1 MRRASLNHT
10 YRLVWNDRT
19 NAFVAVAETTRARGK
34 MSRAGRALLITLGV
48 VAASAAGATNLPTG
62 GQIVAGAG
70 TISQSGNTLT
80 ITQNTAKLA
89 TDWQS
94 FSIGQGS
101 RVNFV
106 QPSAS
111 AVALNRVLGSDPSVI
126 QGALSANG
134 QVFLLNPNGVLFT
147 PTAQVNVGGLV
158 ASTLGMSNKD
168 FLEGNYHL
176 EGASSNAVINQGNIT
191 AANGGS
197 IALIAARV
205 INAGGLTATG
215 GNVLLGAGNAV
226 TLDLGGPVKLQVTQ
240 GAIDALVENGGAI
253 RAHGGLVYLTTRA
266 ANALTS
272 AVINN
277 TGVIEAQT
285 LATGEKGEIR
295 LIADMQYGT
304 LNAGGTLDSRA
315 PNGGDGG
322 FIETSAATVNTLPGL
337 NVMAGAASGTGG
349 TWLIDPYDYTINSTA
364 ASTIGTS
371 LSGGTSVTVTTQSS
385 NASYGA
391 TGAGTGDITVASAI
405 TKTGSGTATLTL
417 QADHSIILNNN
428 ITATGGALNINLSAA
443 NGASATTGGVNING
457 NLDSNGG
464 WIRIGGAGGSLT
476 AAQSYGT
483 GYALNLDSSN
493 AAVLIGTSKS
503 ILSRGGDITI
513 NGRSN
518 ATTASYDGTKGGVY
532 VKSGATVDSGGG
544 SIYMSGVST
553 GDAKEFGF
561 GVEANSGTVTTFKT
575 SQTTGNIR
583 IDAQNTID
591 PLGALG
597 LVNNGN
603 QARVQFI
610 GPSVANLLFLINGSS
625 KLATFTIHP
634 PCGSSYPNC
643 GTLVIPGGNESYT
656 NAGYQVVNMS
666 TVPLYIFTSSG
677 TKEYDGTTAATGL
690 TLSSLGGPV
699 GFGTGDLGALGFV
712 TASKNVGSYPSVSPT
727 ASNLLNYTSGGTTY
741 AVGYFSNGSY
751 SITPK
756 PLSAVISNK
765 VYDGNNTASVSASGV
780 VGGDNLVFGYTA
792 GTFAGTS
799 VGTWSVNVSGITLGG
814 TDAGN
819 YSLSGSTSLTGTASI
834 TQRPVTLT
842 GSRTYDAT
850 NTVASGIFTLDNV
863 VSGEDL
869 ALSGSGTVA
878 DKNVATGKAVT
889 LGTLALGD
897 GSNGTASNYSL
908 ASGTADITKAAL
920 TVSGLTANNK
930 TYDATTAATLTG
942 TATLNGVLLTDSVS
956 VSGTATG
963 TFNTKN
969 VGTAK
974 PVTANLG
981 GLSLGSTDAGNYEI
995 TGVTSPLT
1003 ADITKAALTISGLS
1017 ANSKTYDTTTA
1028 ATLTGTA
1035 SLSGVLGSD
1044 AVSLGGSATTGSF
1057 DTKNVGTGKAVTA
1070 NLGGLSLGSTDAGN
1084 YEITGVTSPLT
1095 AAITKAALTI
1105 SGLSANSKTYDAT
1118 SAATL
1123 TGTASL
1129 DGVLG
1134 SDAVNLSG
1142 SATTGSFDTKN
1153 VGTGK
1158 AVTANLNGLSL
1169 GSTDAG
1175 NYEITGVTSPLIA
1188 DITKAA
1194 LTISGLAANS
1204 KTYDA
1209 TTAATLTGTAALHG
1223 VLGSDVVSL
1232 GGSATTGSFDTKNVG
1247 TGKAVTAN
1255 LGGLSLGSTDAGNY
1269 EITGVTSPLIADIT
1283 KAALTISGL
1292 SANNKTYDA
1301 TTAATLTG
1309 TAALHGV
1316 LGSDA
1321 VSLGGSAT
1329 TGSFDTKNVGTGKAV
1344 TANLGGLSLG
1354 STDAGNYEITGVTAP
1369 LAADITKAALTIS
1382 GLAANSKTYDA
1393 TTAAT
1398 LTGTAALHGVLGSD
1412 VVSLGGSATTGSF
1425 DTKNVGTG
1433 KAVTAN
1439 LGGLSLGSTD
1449 AGNYEITGVTSPL
1462 TANIT
1467 KAVLTISG
1475 LAANNKTYD
1484 ATTAATL
1491 SGTASLD
1498 GVLGSDVVSLGGS
1511 ATTGTF
1517 DTKNVG
1523 TGKAVTA
1530 NLGGLSLGS
1539 TDAGNYEITGVTAPL
1554 AANITP
1560 AQLTLTAAATSR
1572 SYGADNPAF
1581 TGTVSGFVGGETLAS
1596 ATTGGLAFSTA
1607 ANAAS
1612 NAGGHG
1618 ISGGGLTA
1626 TNGNYVFVQAPGNG
1640 TALTITPAPLSVTA
1654 NNASKDDNGVP
1665 YAGGNG
1671 VVFSGFVNGESAT
1684 VLGGTLGYG
1693 GNSQGATSAGSYAI
1707 TPQGLT
1713 AGNYA
1718 ISFRDGVLTINN
1730 SLPSDPQKYLP
1741 KPVQVQQFLTN
1752 TAALPAGTPPVATPD
1767 SLNYVA
1773 VGNGPTG
1780 QGTPALGSN
1789 AVPPGT
1795 PNTVNYVSVAT
1806 TTGGQ
1811 SGNGTTASAG
1821 EAPRD
1826 NRSGGT
1832 SNGRAAD
1839 DINVNNFSGGTFKPT
1854 DIFVINGGVNTNGLS
1869 SLQ

>member
-168 FLEGNYHL
+168 FLEGNYRL

-205 INAGGLTATG
+205 INDGGLTATG

-253 RAHGGLVYLTTRA
+253 RADGGLVYLTTRA

-322 FIETSAATVNTLPGL
+322 FIETSAATVNTLSGL

-364 ASTIGTS
+364 ASTIGTA

-405 TKTGSGTATLTL
+405 TKTGSGSATLTL
-417 QADHSIILNNN
+417 QADHSIILNSN
-428 ITATGGALNINLSAA
+428 ITASAGALNIDLSAA
-443 NGASATTGGVNING
+443 NGAAVTTGGVNING

-476 AAQSYGT
+476 TAQSYGT

-493 AAVLIGTSKS
+493 PAVLIGTSKS

-583 IDAQNTID
+583 VDAQNTID

-699 GFGTGDLGALGFV
+699 GFATGDLGALDFV

-727 ASNLLNYTSGGTTY
+727 ASNPLNYTSGGTTY
-741 AVGYFSNGSY
+741 AVGYFSNGTY

-765 VYDGNNTASVSASGV
+765 VYDGTNTASVSASGV

-969 VGTAK
+969 VGTGK
-974 PVTANLG
+974 P
-981 GLSLGSTDAGNYEI
+981 
-995 TGVTSPLT
+995 
-1003 ADITKAALTISGLS
+1003 
-1017 ANSKTYDTTTA
+1017 
-1028 ATLTGTA
+1028 
-1035 SLSGVLGSD
+1035 
-1044 AVSLGGSATTGSF
+1044 
-1057 DTKNVGTGKAVTA
+1057 VTA

-1105 SGLSANSKTYDAT
+1105 SGLSANSKAYDT
-1118 SAATL
+1118 TTAATL

-1129 DGVLG
+1129 SGVLG
-1134 SDAVNLSG
+1134 SDAVSLTG
-1142 SATTGSFDTKN
+1142 SATTGTFDTKN

-1188 DITKAA
+1188 A
-1194 LTISGLAANS
+1194 
-1204 KTYDA
+1204 
-1209 TTAATLTGTAALHG
+1209 
-1223 VLGSDVVSL
+1223 
-1232 GGSATTGSFDTKNVG
+1232 
-1247 TGKAVTAN
+1247 
-1255 LGGLSLGSTDAGNY
+1255 
-1269 EITGVTSPLIADIT
+1269 IT

-1292 SANNKTYDA
+1292 SANSKTYDA

-1321 VSLGGSAT
+1321 VSLT
-1329 TGSFDTKNVGTGKAV
+1329 
-1344 TANLGGLSLG
+1344 
-1354 STDAGNYEITGVTAP
+1354 
-1369 LAADITKAALTIS
+1369 
-1382 GLAANSKTYDA
+1382 
-1393 TTAAT
+1393 
-1398 LTGTAALHGVLGSD
+1398 
-1412 VVSLGGSATTGSF
+1412 
-1425 DTKNVGTG
+1425 
-1433 KAVTAN
+1433 
-1439 LGGLSLGSTD
+1439 
-1449 AGNYEITGVTSPL
+1449 
-1462 TANIT
+1462 
-1467 KAVLTISG
+1467 
-1475 LAANNKTYD
+1475 
-1484 ATTAATL
+1484 
-1491 SGTASLD
+1491 
-1498 GVLGSDVVSLGGS
+1498 GS

-1530 NLGGLSLGS
+1530 NLNGLSLGS
-1539 TDAGNYEITGVTAPL
+1539 TDAGNYEITDVTAPL

-1618 ISGGGLTA
+1618 INGSGLSA
-1626 TNGNYVFVQAPGNG
+1626 NNGNYVFVQAPGNG

-1654 NNASKDDNGVP
+1654 NNASKDANGVP

-1693 GNSQGATSAGSYAI
+1693 GNSQGATGAGSYAI

-1718 ISFRDGVLTINN
+1718 ISFRDGALTINN

-1795 PNTVNYVSVAT
+1795 PNTVNYVSVAP
-1806 TTGGQ
+1806 TTGAQ

-1826 NRSGGT
+1826 NRSGGA

>member
-168 FLEGNYHL
+168 FLEGNYRL

-205 INAGGLTATG
+205 INDGGLTATG

-253 RAHGGLVYLTTRA
+253 RADGGLVYLTTRA

-322 FIETSAATVNTLPGL
+322 FIETSAATVNTLSGL

-364 ASTIGTS
+364 ASTIGTA

-405 TKTGSGTATLTL
+405 TKTGSGSATLTL
-417 QADHSIILNNN
+417 QADHSIILNSN
-428 ITATGGALNINLSAA
+428 ITASAGALNIDLSAA
-443 NGASATTGGVNING
+443 NGAAVTTGGVNING

-476 AAQSYGT
+476 TAQSYGT

-493 AAVLIGTSKS
+493 PAVLIGTSKS

-583 IDAQNTID
+583 VDAQNTID

-699 GFGTGDLGALGFV
+699 GFATGDLGALDFV

-727 ASNLLNYTSGGTTY
+727 ASNPLNYTSGGTTY
-741 AVGYFSNGSY
+741 AVGYFSNGTY

-765 VYDGNNTASVSASGV
+765 VYDGTNTASVSASGV

-969 VGTAK
+969 VGTGK
-974 PVTANLG
+974 P
-981 GLSLGSTDAGNYEI
+981 
-995 TGVTSPLT
+995 
-1003 ADITKAALTISGLS
+1003 
-1017 ANSKTYDTTTA
+1017 
-1028 ATLTGTA
+1028 
-1035 SLSGVLGSD
+1035 
-1044 AVSLGGSATTGSF
+1044 
-1057 DTKNVGTGKAVTA
+1057 VTA

-1105 SGLSANSKTYDAT
+1105 SGLSANSKAYDT
-1118 SAATL
+1118 TTAATL

-1129 DGVLG
+1129 
-1134 SDAVNLSG
+1134 S
-1142 SATTGSFDTKN
+1142 
-1153 VGTGK
+1153 
-1158 AVTANLNGLSL
+1158 
-1169 GSTDAG
+1169 
-1175 NYEITGVTSPLIA
+1175 
-1188 DITKAA
+1188 
-1194 LTISGLAANS
+1194 
-1204 KTYDA
+1204 
-1209 TTAATLTGTAALHG
+1209 
-1223 VLGSDVVSL
+1223 
-1232 GGSATTGSFDTKNVG
+1232 
-1247 TGKAVTAN
+1247 
-1255 LGGLSLGSTDAGNY
+1255 
-1269 EITGVTSPLIADIT
+1269 
-1283 KAALTISGL
+1283 
-1292 SANNKTYDA
+1292 
-1301 TTAATLTG
+1301 
-1309 TAALHGV
+1309 
-1316 LGSDA
+1316 
-1321 VSLGGSAT
+1321 
-1329 TGSFDTKNVGTGKAV
+1329 
-1344 TANLGGLSLG
+1344 
-1354 STDAGNYEITGVTAP
+1354 
-1369 LAADITKAALTIS
+1369 
-1382 GLAANSKTYDA
+1382 
-1393 TTAAT
+1393 
-1398 LTGTAALHGVLGSD
+1398 
-1412 VVSLGGSATTGSF
+1412 
-1425 DTKNVGTG
+1425 
-1433 KAVTAN
+1433 
-1439 LGGLSLGSTD
+1439 
-1449 AGNYEITGVTSPL
+1449 
-1462 TANIT
+1462 
-1467 KAVLTISG
+1467 
-1475 LAANNKTYD
+1475 
-1484 ATTAATL
+1484 
-1491 SGTASLD
+1491 

-1539 TDAGNYEITGVTAPL
+1539 TDAGNYEITGVSSPLTAAITKAALTISGLAANNKAYDATTAATLTGTAALHGVLGGDAVSLGGSATTGSFDTKNVGTGKAVTANLNGLSLGSTDAGNYEITDVTAPL

-1618 ISGGGLTA
+1618 INGSGLSA
-1626 TNGNYVFVQAPGNG
+1626 NNGNYVFVQAPGNG

-1654 NNASKDDNGVP
+1654 NNASKDANGVP

-1693 GNSQGATSAGSYAI
+1693 GNSQGATGAGSYAI

-1718 ISFRDGVLTINN
+1718 ISFRDGALTINN

-1795 PNTVNYVSVAT
+1795 PNTVNYVSVAP
-1806 TTGGQ
+1806 TTGAQ

-1826 NRSGGT
+1826 NRSGGA

>member
-168 FLEGNYHL
+168 FLEGNYRL

-205 INAGGLTATG
+205 INDGGLTATG

-253 RAHGGLVYLTTRA
+253 RADGGLVYLTTRA

-322 FIETSAATVNTLPGL
+322 FIETSAATVNTLSGL

-364 ASTIGTS
+364 ASTIGTA

-405 TKTGSGTATLTL
+405 TKTGSGSATLTL
-417 QADHSIILNNN
+417 QADHSIILNSN
-428 ITATGGALNINLSAA
+428 ITASAGALNIDLSAA
-443 NGASATTGGVNING
+443 NGAAVTTGGVNING

-476 AAQSYGT
+476 TAQSYGT

-493 AAVLIGTSKS
+493 PAVLIGTSKS

-583 IDAQNTID
+583 VDAQNTID

-699 GFGTGDLGALGFV
+699 GFATGDLGALDFV

-727 ASNLLNYTSGGTTY
+727 ASNPLNYTSGGTTY
-741 AVGYFSNGSY
+741 AVGYFSNGTY

-765 VYDGNNTASVSASGV
+765 VYDGTNTASVSASGV

-969 VGTAK
+969 VGTGK
-974 PVTANLG
+974 P
-981 GLSLGSTDAGNYEI
+981 
-995 TGVTSPLT
+995 
-1003 ADITKAALTISGLS
+1003 
-1017 ANSKTYDTTTA
+1017 
-1028 ATLTGTA
+1028 
-1035 SLSGVLGSD
+1035 
-1044 AVSLGGSATTGSF
+1044 
-1057 DTKNVGTGKAVTA
+1057 VTA

-1105 SGLSANSKTYDAT
+1105 SGLSANSKAYDT
-1118 SAATL
+1118 TTAATL

-1129 DGVLG
+1129 SGVLG
-1134 SDAVNLSG
+1134 SDAVSLTG
-1142 SATTGSFDTKN
+1142 SATTGTFDTKN

-1175 NYEITGVTSPLIA
+1175 NYEIT
-1188 DITKAA
+1188 D
-1194 LTISGLAANS
+1194 
-1204 KTYDA
+1204 
-1209 TTAATLTGTAALHG
+1209 
-1223 VLGSDVVSL
+1223 
-1232 GGSATTGSFDTKNVG
+1232 
-1247 TGKAVTAN
+1247 
-1255 LGGLSLGSTDAGNY
+1255 
-1269 EITGVTSPLIADIT
+1269 
-1283 KAALTISGL
+1283 
-1292 SANNKTYDA
+1292 
-1301 TTAATLTG
+1301 
-1309 TAALHGV
+1309 
-1316 LGSDA
+1316 
-1321 VSLGGSAT
+1321 
-1329 TGSFDTKNVGTGKAV
+1329 
-1344 TANLGGLSLG
+1344 
-1354 STDAGNYEITGVTAP
+1354 
-1369 LAADITKAALTIS
+1369 
-1382 GLAANSKTYDA
+1382 
-1393 TTAAT
+1393 
-1398 LTGTAALHGVLGSD
+1398 
-1412 VVSLGGSATTGSF
+1412 
-1425 DTKNVGTG
+1425 
-1433 KAVTAN
+1433 
-1439 LGGLSLGSTD
+1439 
-1449 AGNYEITGVTSPL
+1449 
-1462 TANIT
+1462 
-1467 KAVLTISG
+1467 
-1475 LAANNKTYD
+1475 
-1484 ATTAATL
+1484 
-1491 SGTASLD
+1491 
-1498 GVLGSDVVSLGGS
+1498 
-1511 ATTGTF
+1511 
-1517 DTKNVG
+1517 
-1523 TGKAVTA
+1523 
-1530 NLGGLSLGS
+1530 
-1539 TDAGNYEITGVTAPL
+1539 VTAPL

-1618 ISGGGLTA
+1618 INGSGLSA
-1626 TNGNYVFVQAPGNG
+1626 NNGNYVFVQAPGNG

-1654 NNASKDDNGVP
+1654 NNASKDANGVP

-1693 GNSQGATSAGSYAI
+1693 GNSQGATGAGSYAI

-1718 ISFRDGVLTINN
+1718 ISFRDGALTINN

-1795 PNTVNYVSVAT
+1795 PNTVNYVSVAP
-1806 TTGGQ
+1806 TTGAQ

-1826 NRSGGT
+1826 NRSGGA

>member
-168 FLEGNYHL
+168 FLEGNYRL

-205 INAGGLTATG
+205 INDGGLTATG

-253 RAHGGLVYLTTRA
+253 RADGGLVYLTTRA

-322 FIETSAATVNTLPGL
+322 FIETSAATVNTLSGL

-364 ASTIGTS
+364 ASTIGTA

-405 TKTGSGTATLTL
+405 TKTGSGSATLTL
-417 QADHSIILNNN
+417 QADHSIILNSN
-428 ITATGGALNINLSAA
+428 ITASAGALNIDLSAA
-443 NGASATTGGVNING
+443 NGAAVTTGGVNING

-476 AAQSYGT
+476 TAQSYGT

-493 AAVLIGTSKS
+493 PAVLIGTSKS

-583 IDAQNTID
+583 VDAQNTID

-699 GFGTGDLGALGFV
+699 GFATGDLGALDFV

-727 ASNLLNYTSGGTTY
+727 ASNPLNYTSGGTTY
-741 AVGYFSNGSY
+741 AVGYFSNGTY

-765 VYDGNNTASVSASGV
+765 VYDGTNTASVSASGV

-969 VGTAK
+969 VGTGK
-974 PVTANLG
+974 P
-981 GLSLGSTDAGNYEI
+981 
-995 TGVTSPLT
+995 
-1003 ADITKAALTISGLS
+1003 
-1017 ANSKTYDTTTA
+1017 
-1028 ATLTGTA
+1028 
-1035 SLSGVLGSD
+1035 
-1044 AVSLGGSATTGSF
+1044 
-1057 DTKNVGTGKAVTA
+1057 VTA

-1105 SGLSANSKTYDAT
+1105 SGLSANSKAYDT
-1118 SAATL
+1118 TTAATL

-1129 DGVLG
+1129 
-1134 SDAVNLSG
+1134 S
-1142 SATTGSFDTKN
+1142 
-1153 VGTGK
+1153 
-1158 AVTANLNGLSL
+1158 
-1169 GSTDAG
+1169 
-1175 NYEITGVTSPLIA
+1175 
-1188 DITKAA
+1188 
-1194 LTISGLAANS
+1194 
-1204 KTYDA
+1204 
-1209 TTAATLTGTAALHG
+1209 
-1223 VLGSDVVSL
+1223 
-1232 GGSATTGSFDTKNVG
+1232 
-1247 TGKAVTAN
+1247 
-1255 LGGLSLGSTDAGNY
+1255 
-1269 EITGVTSPLIADIT
+1269 
-1283 KAALTISGL
+1283 
-1292 SANNKTYDA
+1292 
-1301 TTAATLTG
+1301 
-1309 TAALHGV
+1309 
-1316 LGSDA
+1316 
-1321 VSLGGSAT
+1321 
-1329 TGSFDTKNVGTGKAV
+1329 
-1344 TANLGGLSLG
+1344 
-1354 STDAGNYEITGVTAP
+1354 
-1369 LAADITKAALTIS
+1369 
-1382 GLAANSKTYDA
+1382 
-1393 TTAAT
+1393 
-1398 LTGTAALHGVLGSD
+1398 
-1412 VVSLGGSATTGSF
+1412 
-1425 DTKNVGTG
+1425 
-1433 KAVTAN
+1433 
-1439 LGGLSLGSTD
+1439 
-1449 AGNYEITGVTSPL
+1449 
-1462 TANIT
+1462 
-1467 KAVLTISG
+1467 
-1475 LAANNKTYD
+1475 
-1484 ATTAATL
+1484 
-1491 SGTASLD
+1491 

-1530 NLGGLSLGS
+1530 NL
-1539 TDAGNYEITGVTAPL
+1539 
-1554 AANITP
+1554 
-1560 AQLTLTAAATSR
+1560 
-1572 SYGADNPAF
+1572 
-1581 TGTVSGFVGGETLAS
+1581 
-1596 ATTGGLAFSTA
+1596 
-1607 ANAAS
+1607 
-1612 NAGGHG
+1612 
-1618 ISGGGLTA
+1618 
-1626 TNGNYVFVQAPGNG
+1626 
-1640 TALTITPAPLSVTA
+1640 
-1654 NNASKDDNGVP
+1654 
-1665 YAGGNG
+1665 
-1671 VVFSGFVNGESAT
+1671 
-1684 VLGGTLGYG
+1684 
-1693 GNSQGATSAGSYAI
+1693 
-1707 TPQGLT
+1707 
-1713 AGNYA
+1713 
-1718 ISFRDGVLTINN
+1718 
-1730 SLPSDPQKYLP
+1730 
-1741 KPVQVQQFLTN
+1741 
-1752 TAALPAGTPPVATPD
+1752 
-1767 SLNYVA
+1767 
-1773 VGNGPTG
+1773 
-1780 QGTPALGSN
+1780 
-1789 AVPPGT
+1789 
-1795 PNTVNYVSVAT
+1795 
-1806 TTGGQ
+1806 
-1811 SGNGTTASAG
+1811 
-1821 EAPRD
+1821 
-1826 NRSGGT
+1826 
-1832 SNGRAAD
+1832 
-1839 DINVNNFSGGTFKPT
+1839 
-1854 DIFVINGGVNTNGLS
+1854 
-1869 SLQ
+1869 

>member
-168 FLEGNYHL
+168 FLEGNYRL

-205 INAGGLTATG
+205 INDGGLTATG

-253 RAHGGLVYLTTRA
+253 RADGGLVYLTTRA

-322 FIETSAATVNTLPGL
+322 FIETSAATVNTLSGL

-364 ASTIGTS
+364 ASTIGTA

-405 TKTGSGTATLTL
+405 TKTGSGSATLTL
-417 QADHSIILNNN
+417 QADHSIILNSN
-428 ITATGGALNINLSAA
+428 ITASAGALNIDLSAA
-443 NGASATTGGVNING
+443 NGAAVTTGGVNING

-476 AAQSYGT
+476 TAQSYGT

-493 AAVLIGTSKS
+493 PAVLIGTSKS

-583 IDAQNTID
+583 VDAQNTID

-699 GFGTGDLGALGFV
+699 GFATGDLGALDFV

-727 ASNLLNYTSGGTTY
+727 ASNPLNYTSGGTTY
-741 AVGYFSNGSY
+741 AVGYFSNGTY

-765 VYDGNNTASVSASGV
+765 VYDGTNTASVSASGV

-969 VGTAK
+969 VGTGK
-974 PVTANLG
+974 P
-981 GLSLGSTDAGNYEI
+981 
-995 TGVTSPLT
+995 
-1003 ADITKAALTISGLS
+1003 
-1017 ANSKTYDTTTA
+1017 
-1028 ATLTGTA
+1028 
-1035 SLSGVLGSD
+1035 
-1044 AVSLGGSATTGSF
+1044 
-1057 DTKNVGTGKAVTA
+1057 VTA

-1105 SGLSANSKTYDAT
+1105 SGLSANSKAYDT
-1118 SAATL
+1118 TTAATL

-1129 DGVLG
+1129 
-1134 SDAVNLSG
+1134 S
-1142 SATTGSFDTKN
+1142 
-1153 VGTGK
+1153 
-1158 AVTANLNGLSL
+1158 
-1169 GSTDAG
+1169 
-1175 NYEITGVTSPLIA
+1175 
-1188 DITKAA
+1188 
-1194 LTISGLAANS
+1194 
-1204 KTYDA
+1204 
-1209 TTAATLTGTAALHG
+1209 
-1223 VLGSDVVSL
+1223 
-1232 GGSATTGSFDTKNVG
+1232 
-1247 TGKAVTAN
+1247 
-1255 LGGLSLGSTDAGNY
+1255 
-1269 EITGVTSPLIADIT
+1269 
-1283 KAALTISGL
+1283 
-1292 SANNKTYDA
+1292 
-1301 TTAATLTG
+1301 
-1309 TAALHGV
+1309 GV

-1321 VSLGGSAT
+1321 VSLT
-1329 TGSFDTKNVGTGKAV
+1329 
-1344 TANLGGLSLG
+1344 
-1354 STDAGNYEITGVTAP
+1354 
-1369 LAADITKAALTIS
+1369 
-1382 GLAANSKTYDA
+1382 
-1393 TTAAT
+1393 
-1398 LTGTAALHGVLGSD
+1398 
-1412 VVSLGGSATTGSF
+1412 
-1425 DTKNVGTG
+1425 
-1433 KAVTAN
+1433 
-1439 LGGLSLGSTD
+1439 
-1449 AGNYEITGVTSPL
+1449 
-1462 TANIT
+1462 
-1467 KAVLTISG
+1467 
-1475 LAANNKTYD
+1475 
-1484 ATTAATL
+1484 
-1491 SGTASLD
+1491 
-1498 GVLGSDVVSLGGS
+1498 GS

-1539 TDAGNYEITGVTAPL
+1539 TDAGNYEITGVSSPLTAAITKAALTISGLAANNKAYDATTAATLTGTAALHGVLGGDAVSLGGSATTGSFDTKNVGTGKAVTANLNGLSLGSTDAGNYEITDVTAPL

-1618 ISGGGLTA
+1618 INGSGLSA
-1626 TNGNYVFVQAPGNG
+1626 NNGNYVFVQAPGNG

-1654 NNASKDDNGVP
+1654 NNASKDANGVP

-1693 GNSQGATSAGSYAI
+1693 GNSQGATGAGSYAI

-1718 ISFRDGVLTINN
+1718 ISFRDGALTINN

-1795 PNTVNYVSVAT
+1795 PNTVNYVSVAP
-1806 TTGGQ
+1806 TTGAQ

-1826 NRSGGT
+1826 NRSGGA

>member
-168 FLEGNYHL
+168 FLEGNYRL

-205 INAGGLTATG
+205 INDGGLTATG

-253 RAHGGLVYLTTRA
+253 RADGGLVYLTTRA

-322 FIETSAATVNTLPGL
+322 FIETSAATVNTLSGL

-364 ASTIGTS
+364 ASTIGTA

-405 TKTGSGTATLTL
+405 TKTGSGSATLTL
-417 QADHSIILNNN
+417 QADHSIILNSN
-428 ITATGGALNINLSAA
+428 ITASAGALNIDLSAA
-443 NGASATTGGVNING
+443 NGAAVTTGGVNING

-476 AAQSYGT
+476 TAQSYGT

-493 AAVLIGTSKS
+493 PAVLIGTSKS

-583 IDAQNTID
+583 VDAQNTID

-699 GFGTGDLGALGFV
+699 GFATGDLGALDFV

-727 ASNLLNYTSGGTTY
+727 ASNPLNYTSGGTTY
-741 AVGYFSNGSY
+741 AVGYFSNGTY

-765 VYDGNNTASVSASGV
+765 VYDGTNTASVSASGV

-969 VGTAK
+969 VGTGK
-974 PVTANLG
+974 P
-981 GLSLGSTDAGNYEI
+981 
-995 TGVTSPLT
+995 
-1003 ADITKAALTISGLS
+1003 
-1017 ANSKTYDTTTA
+1017 
-1028 ATLTGTA
+1028 
-1035 SLSGVLGSD
+1035 
-1044 AVSLGGSATTGSF
+1044 
-1057 DTKNVGTGKAVTA
+1057 VTA

-1105 SGLSANSKTYDAT
+1105 SGLSANSKAYDT
-1118 SAATL
+1118 TTAATL

-1129 DGVLG
+1129 SGVLG
-1134 SDAVNLSG
+1134 SDVVSLGG
-1142 SATTGSFDTKN
+1142 SATTGTFDTKN

-1188 DITKAA
+1188 A
-1194 LTISGLAANS
+1194 
-1204 KTYDA
+1204 
-1209 TTAATLTGTAALHG
+1209 
-1223 VLGSDVVSL
+1223 
-1232 GGSATTGSFDTKNVG
+1232 
-1247 TGKAVTAN
+1247 
-1255 LGGLSLGSTDAGNY
+1255 
-1269 EITGVTSPLIADIT
+1269 IT

-1292 SANNKTYDA
+1292 SANSKTYDA

-1321 VSLGGSAT
+1321 VSLT
-1329 TGSFDTKNVGTGKAV
+1329 
-1344 TANLGGLSLG
+1344 
-1354 STDAGNYEITGVTAP
+1354 
-1369 LAADITKAALTIS
+1369 
-1382 GLAANSKTYDA
+1382 
-1393 TTAAT
+1393 
-1398 LTGTAALHGVLGSD
+1398 
-1412 VVSLGGSATTGSF
+1412 
-1425 DTKNVGTG
+1425 
-1433 KAVTAN
+1433 
-1439 LGGLSLGSTD
+1439 
-1449 AGNYEITGVTSPL
+1449 
-1462 TANIT
+1462 
-1467 KAVLTISG
+1467 
-1475 LAANNKTYD
+1475 
-1484 ATTAATL
+1484 
-1491 SGTASLD
+1491 
-1498 GVLGSDVVSLGGS
+1498 GS

-1530 NLGGLSLGS
+1530 NLNGLSLGS
-1539 TDAGNYEITGVTAPL
+1539 TDAGNYEITDVTAPL

-1618 ISGGGLTA
+1618 INGSGLSA
-1626 TNGNYVFVQAPGNG
+1626 NNGNYVFVQAPGNG

-1654 NNASKDDNGVP
+1654 NNASKDANGVP

-1693 GNSQGATSAGSYAI
+1693 GNSQGATGAGSYAI

-1718 ISFRDGVLTINN
+1718 ISFRDGALTINN

-1795 PNTVNYVSVAT
+1795 PNTVNYVSVAP
-1806 TTGGQ
+1806 TTGAQ

-1826 NRSGGT
+1826 NRSGGA

>member
-19 NAFVAVAETTRARGK
+19 NAFVAVAETTRSRGK
-34 MSRAGRALLITLGV
+34 ASRAGCALLVALGV
-48 VAASAAGATNLPTG
+48 AAAGAVGAADLPTG

-106 QPSAS
+106 QPSS
-111 AVALNRVLGSDPSVI
+111 TSVALNRVLGSDPSVI

-168 FLEGNYHL
+168 FLEGNYRL

-197 IALIAARV
+197 
-205 INAGGLTATG
+205 LTATG
-215 GNVLLGAGNAV
+215 GNVLLGAGIAV
-226 TLDLGGPVKLQVTQ
+226 TLDLGGPVKLQITQ

-253 RAHGGLVYLTTRA
+253 RADGGLVYLTTRA

-295 LIADMQYGT
+295 LIADMQHGT
-304 LNAGGTLDSRA
+304 LNAGGTLDASA

-322 FIETSAATVNTLPGL
+322 FIETSAASMNNLPGL
-337 NVMAGAASGTGG
+337 TINASAARGTGG
-349 TWLIDPYDYTINSTA
+349 TWLVDPYNYTIGA
-364 ASTIGTS
+364 AAAGTIGTA
-371 LSGGTSVTVTTQSS
+371 LSGGTSVTVTTQS
-385 NASYGA
+385 NDASYGS
-391 TGAGTGDITVASAI
+391 TGSGVGDITVSNAI

-417 QADHSIILNNN
+417 LADHSIILNNN
-428 ITATGGALNINLSAA
+428 ITASAGVLNINLSAA
-443 NGASATTGGVNING
+443 NGATATTGGVNING

-476 AAQSYGT
+476 TAQSYGT

-493 AAVLIGTSKS
+493 PAVLIGASKS
-503 ILSRGGDITI
+503 IQSRGGDITI

-583 IDAQNTID
+583 VDAQNTID

-625 KLATFTIHP
+625 KLAEFTITP

-643 GTLVIPGGNESYT
+643 GTLLIPGGNESYT
-656 NAGYQVVNMS
+656 RAGYQVVNMS

-699 GFGTGDLGALGFV
+699 GFATGDLGALSFV

-727 ASNLLNYTSGGTTY
+727 ASDPLNYTSGGTTY

-765 VYDGNNTASVSASGV
+765 VYDGNNTASVSASGI
-780 VGGDNLVFGYTA
+780 VGSDNLTFSYTA
-792 GTFAGTS
+792 GTFAGTN
-799 VGTWSVNVSGITLGG
+799 VGTWSVNVTGITLGG

-819 YSLSGSTSLTGTASI
+819 YSLSGSTSLTGSASI

-842 GSRTYDAT
+842 GTRTYDAT
-850 NTVASGIFTLDNV
+850 NSVASGIFTLDNV

-869 ALSGSGTVA
+869 ALTGSGTVA
-878 DKNVATGKAVT
+878 NKNVGTGKAVT

-897 GSNGTASNYSL
+897 GSNGIASNYSL
-908 ASGTADITKAAL
+908 ASGTADITKATL
-920 TVSGLTANNK
+920 TVSGLSASNK

-942 TATLNGVLLTDSVS
+942 TPTLNGVLLTDSVS

-1003 ADITKAALTISGLS
+1003 ANITKAALTISGLS
-1017 ANSKTYDTTTA
+1017 ANNKMYDATTD

-1035 SLSGVLGSD
+1035 SLDGVLGSD
-1044 AVSLGGSATTGSF
+1044 AVSLGGSATSGSF
-1057 DTKNVGTGKAVTA
+1057 DTKNVGTAKAVTA

-1105 SGLSANSKTYDAT
+1105 SGLSANSKTYDT
-1118 SAATL
+1118 TTAATL
-1123 TGTASL
+1123 SGTAAL
-1129 DGVLG
+1129 HGVLG
-1134 SDAVNLSG
+1134 SDAVSLTG

-1158 AVTANLNGLSL
+1158 AVAANLN
-1169 GSTDAG
+1169 
-1175 NYEITGVTSPLIA
+1175 
-1188 DITKAA
+1188 
-1194 LTISGLAANS
+1194 
-1204 KTYDA
+1204 
-1209 TTAATLTGTAALHG
+1209 
-1223 VLGSDVVSL
+1223 
-1232 GGSATTGSFDTKNVG
+1232 
-1247 TGKAVTAN
+1247 
-1255 LGGLSLGSTDAGNY
+1255 
-1269 EITGVTSPLIADIT
+1269 
-1283 KAALTISGL
+1283 
-1292 SANNKTYDA
+1292 
-1301 TTAATLTG
+1301 
-1309 TAALHGV
+1309 
-1316 LGSDA
+1316 
-1321 VSLGGSAT
+1321 
-1329 TGSFDTKNVGTGKAV
+1329 
-1344 TANLGGLSLG
+1344 
-1354 STDAGNYEITGVTAP
+1354 
-1369 LAADITKAALTIS
+1369 
-1382 GLAANSKTYDA
+1382 
-1393 TTAAT
+1393 
-1398 LTGTAALHGVLGSD
+1398 
-1412 VVSLGGSATTGSF
+1412 
-1425 DTKNVGTG
+1425 
-1433 KAVTAN
+1433 
-1439 LGGLSLGSTD
+1439 
-1449 AGNYEITGVTSPL
+1449 
-1462 TANIT
+1462 
-1467 KAVLTISG
+1467 
-1475 LAANNKTYD
+1475 
-1484 ATTAATL
+1484 
-1491 SGTASLD
+1491 
-1498 GVLGSDVVSLGGS
+1498 
-1511 ATTGTF
+1511 
-1517 DTKNVG
+1517 
-1523 TGKAVTA
+1523 
-1530 NLGGLSLGS
+1530 GLSLGS

-1596 ATTGGLAFSTA
+1596 ATTGSLAFSTA
-1607 ANAAS
+1607 ANVAS

-1618 ISGGGLTA
+1618 ISGGGLSA
-1626 TNGNYVFVQAPGNG
+1626 NNGNYVFVQAPGNG

-1654 NNASKDDNGVP
+1654 NNASKDANGVP

-1693 GNSQGATSAGSYAI
+1693 GNSQGATSAGRYAI

-1718 ISFRDGVLTINN
+1718 ITFTDGVLTINN

-1795 PNTVNYVSVAT
+1795 PNTVNYVSVAP

-1826 NRSGGT
+1826 NRSGGA

>member
-19 NAFVAVAETTRARGK
+19 NAFVAVAETTRSRGK
-34 MSRAGRALLITLGV
+34 ASRAGCALLVALGV
-48 VAASAAGATNLPTG
+48 AAAGAVGAADLPTG

-106 QPSAS
+106 QPSS
-111 AVALNRVLGSDPSVI
+111 TSVALNRVLGSDPSVI

-168 FLEGNYHL
+168 FLEGNYRL

-197 IALIAARV
+197 
-205 INAGGLTATG
+205 LTATG
-215 GNVLLGAGNAV
+215 GNVLLGAGIAV
-226 TLDLGGPVKLQVTQ
+226 TLDLGGPVKLQITQ

-253 RAHGGLVYLTTRA
+253 RADGGLVYLTTRA

-295 LIADMQYGT
+295 LIADMQHGT
-304 LNAGGTLDSRA
+304 LNAGGTLDASA

-322 FIETSAATVNTLPGL
+322 FIETSAASMNNLPGL
-337 NVMAGAASGTGG
+337 TINASAARGTGG
-349 TWLIDPYDYTINSTA
+349 TWLVDPYNYTIGA
-364 ASTIGTS
+364 AAAGTIGTA
-371 LSGGTSVTVTTQSS
+371 LSGGTSVTVTTQS
-385 NASYGA
+385 NDASYGS
-391 TGAGTGDITVASAI
+391 TGSGVGDITVSNAI

-417 QADHSIILNNN
+417 LADHSIILNNN
-428 ITATGGALNINLSAA
+428 ITASAGVLNINLSAA
-443 NGASATTGGVNING
+443 NGATATTGGVNING

-476 AAQSYGT
+476 TAQSYGT

-493 AAVLIGTSKS
+493 PAVLIGASKS
-503 ILSRGGDITI
+503 IQSRGGDITI

-583 IDAQNTID
+583 VDAQNTID

-625 KLATFTIHP
+625 KLAEFTITP

-643 GTLVIPGGNESYT
+643 GTLLIPGGNESYT
-656 NAGYQVVNMS
+656 RAGYQVVNMS

-699 GFGTGDLGALGFV
+699 GFATGDLGALSFV

-727 ASNLLNYTSGGTTY
+727 ASDPLNYTSGGTTY

-765 VYDGNNTASVSASGV
+765 VYDGNNTASVSASGI
-780 VGGDNLVFGYTA
+780 VGSDNLTFSYTA
-792 GTFAGTS
+792 GTFAGTN
-799 VGTWSVNVSGITLGG
+799 VGTWSVNVTGITLGG

-819 YSLSGSTSLTGTASI
+819 YSLSGSTSLTGSASI

-842 GSRTYDAT
+842 GTRTYDAT
-850 NTVASGIFTLDNV
+850 NSVASGIFTLDNV

-869 ALSGSGTVA
+869 ALTGSGTVA
-878 DKNVATGKAVT
+878 NKNVGTGKAVT

-897 GSNGTASNYSL
+897 GSNGIASNYSL
-908 ASGTADITKAAL
+908 ASGTADITKATL
-920 TVSGLTANNK
+920 TVSGLSASNK

-942 TATLNGVLLTDSVS
+942 TPTLNGVLLTDSVS

-1003 ADITKAALTISGLS
+1003 ANITKAALTISGLS
-1017 ANSKTYDTTTA
+1017 ANNK
-1028 ATLTGTA
+1028 
-1035 SLSGVLGSD
+1035 V
-1044 AVSLGGSATTGSF
+1044 
-1057 DTKNVGTGKAVTA
+1057 
-1070 NLGGLSLGSTDAGN
+1070 
-1084 YEITGVTSPLT
+1084 
-1095 AAITKAALTI
+1095 
-1105 SGLSANSKTYDAT
+1105 YDAT
-1118 SAATL
+1118 TDATL

-1134 SDAVNLSG
+1134 SDAV
-1142 SATTGSFDTKN
+1142 
-1153 VGTGK
+1153 
-1158 AVTANLNGLSL
+1158 SL
-1169 GSTDAG
+1169 T
-1175 NYEITGVTSPLIA
+1175 
-1188 DITKAA
+1188 
-1194 LTISGLAANS
+1194 
-1204 KTYDA
+1204 
-1209 TTAATLTGTAALHG
+1209 
-1223 VLGSDVVSL
+1223 
-1232 GGSATTGSFDTKNVG
+1232 
-1247 TGKAVTAN
+1247 
-1255 LGGLSLGSTDAGNY
+1255 
-1269 EITGVTSPLIADIT
+1269 
-1283 KAALTISGL
+1283 
-1292 SANNKTYDA
+1292 
-1301 TTAATLTG
+1301 
-1309 TAALHGV
+1309 
-1316 LGSDA
+1316 
-1321 VSLGGSAT
+1321 
-1329 TGSFDTKNVGTGKAV
+1329 
-1344 TANLGGLSLG
+1344 
-1354 STDAGNYEITGVTAP
+1354 
-1369 LAADITKAALTIS
+1369 
-1382 GLAANSKTYDA
+1382 
-1393 TTAAT
+1393 
-1398 LTGTAALHGVLGSD
+1398 
-1412 VVSLGGSATTGSF
+1412 
-1425 DTKNVGTG
+1425 
-1433 KAVTAN
+1433 
-1439 LGGLSLGSTD
+1439 
-1449 AGNYEITGVTSPL
+1449 
-1462 TANIT
+1462 
-1467 KAVLTISG
+1467 
-1475 LAANNKTYD
+1475 
-1484 ATTAATL
+1484 
-1491 SGTASLD
+1491 
-1498 GVLGSDVVSLGGS
+1498 GS

-1523 TGKAVTA
+1523 TGKAVAA
-1530 NLGGLSLGS
+1530 NLNGLSLGS

-1596 ATTGGLAFSTA
+1596 ATTGSLAFSTA
-1607 ANAAS
+1607 ANVAS

-1618 ISGGGLTA
+1618 ISGGGLSA
-1626 TNGNYVFVQAPGNG
+1626 NNGNYVFVQAPGNG

-1654 NNASKDDNGVP
+1654 NNASKDANGVP

-1693 GNSQGATSAGSYAI
+1693 GNSQGATSAGRYAI

-1718 ISFRDGVLTINN
+1718 ITFTDGVLTINN

-1795 PNTVNYVSVAT
+1795 PNTVNYVSVAP

-1826 NRSGGT
+1826 NRSGGA

>member
-19 NAFVAVAETTRARGK
+19 NAFVAVAETTRSRGK
-34 MSRAGRALLITLGV
+34 ASRAGCALLVALGV
-48 VAASAAGATNLPTG
+48 AAAGAVGAADLPTG

-106 QPSAS
+106 QPSS
-111 AVALNRVLGSDPSVI
+111 TSVALNRVLGSDPSVI

-168 FLEGNYHL
+168 FLEGNYRL

-197 IALIAARV
+197 
-205 INAGGLTATG
+205 LTATG
-215 GNVLLGAGNAV
+215 GNVLLGAGIAV
-226 TLDLGGPVKLQVTQ
+226 TLDLGGPVKLQITQ

-253 RAHGGLVYLTTRA
+253 RADGGLVYLTTRA

-295 LIADMQYGT
+295 LIADMQHGT
-304 LNAGGTLDSRA
+304 LNAGGTLDASA

-322 FIETSAATVNTLPGL
+322 FIETSAASMNNLPGL
-337 NVMAGAASGTGG
+337 TINASAARGTGG
-349 TWLIDPYDYTINSTA
+349 TWLVDPYNYTIGA
-364 ASTIGTS
+364 AAAGTIGTA
-371 LSGGTSVTVTTQSS
+371 LSGGTSVTVTTQS
-385 NASYGA
+385 NDASYGS
-391 TGAGTGDITVASAI
+391 TGSGVGDITVSNAI

-417 QADHSIILNNN
+417 LADHSIILNNN
-428 ITATGGALNINLSAA
+428 ITASAGVLNINLSAA
-443 NGASATTGGVNING
+443 NGATATTGGVNING

-476 AAQSYGT
+476 TAQSYGT

-493 AAVLIGTSKS
+493 PAVLIGASKS
-503 ILSRGGDITI
+503 IQSRGGDITI

-583 IDAQNTID
+583 VDAQNTID

-625 KLATFTIHP
+625 KLAEFTITP

-643 GTLVIPGGNESYT
+643 GTLLIPGGNESYT
-656 NAGYQVVNMS
+656 RAGYQVVNMS

-699 GFGTGDLGALGFV
+699 GFATGDLGALSFV

-727 ASNLLNYTSGGTTY
+727 ASDPLNYTSGGTTY

-765 VYDGNNTASVSASGV
+765 VYDGNNTASVSASGI
-780 VGGDNLVFGYTA
+780 VGSDNLTFSYTA
-792 GTFAGTS
+792 GTFAGTN
-799 VGTWSVNVSGITLGG
+799 VGTWSVNVTGITLGG

-819 YSLSGSTSLTGTASI
+819 YSLSGSTSLTGSASI

-842 GSRTYDAT
+842 GTRTYDAT
-850 NTVASGIFTLDNV
+850 NSVASGIFTLDNV

-869 ALSGSGTVA
+869 ALTGSGTVA
-878 DKNVATGKAVT
+878 NKNVGTGKAVT

-897 GSNGTASNYSL
+897 GSNGIASNYSL
-908 ASGTADITKAAL
+908 ASGTADITKATL
-920 TVSGLTANNK
+920 TVSGLSASNK

-942 TATLNGVLLTDSVS
+942 TPTLNGVLLTDSVS

-1003 ADITKAALTISGLS
+1003 ANITKAALTISGLS
-1017 ANSKTYDTTTA
+1017 ANNKMYDATTD

-1035 SLSGVLGSD
+1035 SLDGVLGSD

-1057 DTKNVGTGKAVTA
+1057 DTKNVGTAKAVTANLGGLSLGSTDAGNYEITGVTSPLTANITKAALTISGLSANNKTYDATTAATLSGTAALHGVLGSDAVSLGGSATSGSFDTKNVGTAKAVTA

-1105 SGLSANSKTYDAT
+1105 SGLSANSKTYDT
-1118 SAATL
+1118 TTAATL
-1123 TGTASL
+1123 SGTAAL
-1129 DGVLG
+1129 HGVLG
-1134 SDAVNLSG
+1134 SDAVSLTG

-1158 AVTANLNGLSL
+1158 AVAANLN
-1169 GSTDAG
+1169 
-1175 NYEITGVTSPLIA
+1175 
-1188 DITKAA
+1188 
-1194 LTISGLAANS
+1194 
-1204 KTYDA
+1204 
-1209 TTAATLTGTAALHG
+1209 
-1223 VLGSDVVSL
+1223 
-1232 GGSATTGSFDTKNVG
+1232 
-1247 TGKAVTAN
+1247 
-1255 LGGLSLGSTDAGNY
+1255 
-1269 EITGVTSPLIADIT
+1269 
-1283 KAALTISGL
+1283 
-1292 SANNKTYDA
+1292 
-1301 TTAATLTG
+1301 
-1309 TAALHGV
+1309 
-1316 LGSDA
+1316 
-1321 VSLGGSAT
+1321 
-1329 TGSFDTKNVGTGKAV
+1329 
-1344 TANLGGLSLG
+1344 
-1354 STDAGNYEITGVTAP
+1354 
-1369 LAADITKAALTIS
+1369 
-1382 GLAANSKTYDA
+1382 
-1393 TTAAT
+1393 
-1398 LTGTAALHGVLGSD
+1398 
-1412 VVSLGGSATTGSF
+1412 
-1425 DTKNVGTG
+1425 
-1433 KAVTAN
+1433 
-1439 LGGLSLGSTD
+1439 
-1449 AGNYEITGVTSPL
+1449 
-1462 TANIT
+1462 
-1467 KAVLTISG
+1467 
-1475 LAANNKTYD
+1475 
-1484 ATTAATL
+1484 
-1491 SGTASLD
+1491 
-1498 GVLGSDVVSLGGS
+1498 
-1511 ATTGTF
+1511 
-1517 DTKNVG
+1517 
-1523 TGKAVTA
+1523 
-1530 NLGGLSLGS
+1530 GLSLGS

-1596 ATTGGLAFSTA
+1596 ATTGSLAFSTA
-1607 ANAAS
+1607 ANVAS

-1618 ISGGGLTA
+1618 ISGGGLSA
-1626 TNGNYVFVQAPGNG
+1626 NNGNYVFVQAPGNG

-1654 NNASKDDNGVP
+1654 NNASKDANGVP

-1693 GNSQGATSAGSYAI
+1693 GNSQGATSAGRYAI

-1718 ISFRDGVLTINN
+1718 ITFTDGVLTINN

-1795 PNTVNYVSVAT
+1795 PNTVNYVSVAP

-1826 NRSGGT
+1826 NRSGGA

>member
-168 FLEGNYHL
+168 FLEGNYRL

-205 INAGGLTATG
+205 INDGGLTATG

-253 RAHGGLVYLTTRA
+253 RADGGLVYLTTRA

-322 FIETSAATVNTLPGL
+322 FIETSAATVNTLSGL

-364 ASTIGTS
+364 ASTIGTA

-405 TKTGSGTATLTL
+405 TKTGSGSATLTL
-417 QADHSIILNNN
+417 QADHSIILNSN
-428 ITATGGALNINLSAA
+428 ITASAGALNIDLSAA
-443 NGASATTGGVNING
+443 NGAAVTTGGVNING

-476 AAQSYGT
+476 TAQSYGT

-493 AAVLIGTSKS
+493 PAVLIGTSKS

-583 IDAQNTID
+583 VDAQNTID

-699 GFGTGDLGALGFV
+699 GFATGDLGALDFV

-727 ASNLLNYTSGGTTY
+727 ASNPLNYTSGGTTY
-741 AVGYFSNGSY
+741 AVGYFSNGTY

-765 VYDGNNTASVSASGV
+765 VYDGTNTASVSASGV

-969 VGTAK
+969 VGTGK
-974 PVTANLG
+974 P
-981 GLSLGSTDAGNYEI
+981 
-995 TGVTSPLT
+995 
-1003 ADITKAALTISGLS
+1003 
-1017 ANSKTYDTTTA
+1017 
-1028 ATLTGTA
+1028 
-1035 SLSGVLGSD
+1035 
-1044 AVSLGGSATTGSF
+1044 
-1057 DTKNVGTGKAVTA
+1057 VTA

-1105 SGLSANSKTYDAT
+1105 SGLSANSKAYDT
-1118 SAATL
+1118 TTAATL

-1129 DGVLG
+1129 
-1134 SDAVNLSG
+1134 S
-1142 SATTGSFDTKN
+1142 
-1153 VGTGK
+1153 
-1158 AVTANLNGLSL
+1158 
-1169 GSTDAG
+1169 
-1175 NYEITGVTSPLIA
+1175 
-1188 DITKAA
+1188 
-1194 LTISGLAANS
+1194 
-1204 KTYDA
+1204 
-1209 TTAATLTGTAALHG
+1209 
-1223 VLGSDVVSL
+1223 
-1232 GGSATTGSFDTKNVG
+1232 
-1247 TGKAVTAN
+1247 
-1255 LGGLSLGSTDAGNY
+1255 
-1269 EITGVTSPLIADIT
+1269 
-1283 KAALTISGL
+1283 
-1292 SANNKTYDA
+1292 
-1301 TTAATLTG
+1301 
-1309 TAALHGV
+1309 
-1316 LGSDA
+1316 
-1321 VSLGGSAT
+1321 
-1329 TGSFDTKNVGTGKAV
+1329 
-1344 TANLGGLSLG
+1344 
-1354 STDAGNYEITGVTAP
+1354 
-1369 LAADITKAALTIS
+1369 
-1382 GLAANSKTYDA
+1382 
-1393 TTAAT
+1393 
-1398 LTGTAALHGVLGSD
+1398 
-1412 VVSLGGSATTGSF
+1412 
-1425 DTKNVGTG
+1425 
-1433 KAVTAN
+1433 
-1439 LGGLSLGSTD
+1439 
-1449 AGNYEITGVTSPL
+1449 
-1462 TANIT
+1462 
-1467 KAVLTISG
+1467 
-1475 LAANNKTYD
+1475 
-1484 ATTAATL
+1484 
-1491 SGTASLD
+1491 

-1539 TDAGNYEITGVTAPL
+1539 TDAGNYEITGVSSPLTAAITKAALTISGLAANNKAYDATTAATLIGTAALHGVLGGDAVSLGGSATTGSFDTKNVGTGKAVTANLNGLSLGSTDAGNYEITDVTAPL

-1618 ISGGGLTA
+1618 INGSGLSA
-1626 TNGNYVFVQAPGNG
+1626 NNGNYVFVQAPGNG

-1654 NNASKDDNGVP
+1654 NNASKDANGVP

-1693 GNSQGATSAGSYAI
+1693 GNSQGATGAGSYAI

-1718 ISFRDGVLTINN
+1718 ISFRDGALTINN

-1795 PNTVNYVSVAT
+1795 PNTVNYVSVAP
-1806 TTGGQ
+1806 TTGAQ

-1826 NRSGGT
+1826 NRSGGA